1 MIAPGGKREVAVAGT
16 IIQVDWGIRASSSTK
31 DLVLVVLDPDEYLAD
46 SVYREARKS
55 GTPALRNLQAFSRE
69 SGDKVWEAELPEPVD
84 YYYELVSTEPIRA
97 LSYSGFRC
105 EIDEVDGH
113 IKSRQFMK

>member
-1 MIAPGGKREVAVAGT
+1 MTGPEEKRNVAGT
-16 IIQVDWGIRASSSTK
+16 RISVAWRIRASSSTE

-46 SVYREARKS
+46 SVYRNARKS
-55 GTPALRNLQAFSRE
+55 GTPALRNLPAFSRK

-84 YYYELVSTEPIRA
+84 YYYELVSAEPILA

-105 EIDEVDGH
+105 EIDNVDGH
-113 IKSRQFMK
+113 IKSKQFLK